1 MFDKNM
7 KTTENTMKIIVEGVT
22 RDIVAEMDLVRVC
35 GEVESDVFD
44 DFMEIFLDSDEV
56 DIYLTEIDLR
66 EAARAER
73 IGATAT

>member
-1 MFDKNM
+1 M
-7 KTTENTMKIIVEGVT
+7 
-22 RDIVAEMDLVRVC
+22 AEMDLVRVC